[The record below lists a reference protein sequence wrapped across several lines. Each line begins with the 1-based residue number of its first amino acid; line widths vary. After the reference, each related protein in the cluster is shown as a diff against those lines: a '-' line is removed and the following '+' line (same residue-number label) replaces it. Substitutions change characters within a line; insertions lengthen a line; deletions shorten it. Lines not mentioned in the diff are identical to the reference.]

1 MAFIHFCVLLLA
13 AGIRLL
19 SFLRAN
25 YRALSSPRSPFCIYR
40 SSYLFSYTMNS
51 EIVAVPQNSPVS
63 QVSTLPP
70 YESAPGSPNVPDL
83 QMVNQAAV
91 CSVLTQLVNDP
102 RLSQMNFDVRG
113 LGRTTLDIQCLPL
126 SVVQALVLLGLTMNR
141 EVEQNDE
148 YVPYSIFRSTYIT
161 DFVSILF

>member
-1 MAFIHFCVLLLA
+1 
-13 AGIRLL
+13 
-19 SFLRAN
+19 
-25 YRALSSPRSPFCIYR
+25 
-40 SSYLFSYTMNS
+40 MNS
-51 EIVAVPQNSPVS
+51 EIIAVPQNSPVS

-91 CSVLTQLVNDP
+91 RSVLTQLVNDP

-113 LGRTTLDIQCLPL
+113 LGRTTLDIQRLPL